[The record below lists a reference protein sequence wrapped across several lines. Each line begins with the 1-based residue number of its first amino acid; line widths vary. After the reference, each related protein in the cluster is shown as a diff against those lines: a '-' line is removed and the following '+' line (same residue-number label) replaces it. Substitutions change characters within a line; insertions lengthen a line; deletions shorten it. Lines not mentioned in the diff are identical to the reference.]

1 MSDVQLSDRMIRADR
16 LSKVLAL
23 VVAMVFFVGSL
34 WLTEAQYISSIA
46 AAGVGIGARFLLPYG
61 VSLTVPEGEGVS
73 IEDHPGTGNYHHG
86 AVGAA
91 LLLGSLVMVGVL
103 AETGE
108 TNLTLALGLIAM
120 GFLFVIFSELLP
132 RG

>member
-1 MSDVQLSDRMIRADR
+1 MSDVQLSDRMIRTDR